1 MEFIDLKTQYSRYK
15 REIDNRIHAVLDHG
29 RYIMGREVEELEQRL
44 ADFVGVGHCI
54 GVSSGT
60 DALLVALMALGVGP
74 GDEVITSGF
83 SFFASAETIVLLGAT
98 PVFVDID
105 SATYNM
111 DSGHLAESITG
122 RTKAII
128 PVSLFGQC
136 ADFDAINRVA
146 EKYGIPVVEDGA
158 QSFGATHGKRRS
170 CGLSTIGCTS
180 FFPSKPLGCYGD
192 GGACFTDDDELAA
205 AMKSIRIH
213 GQKERYRHERI
224 GINGRLDTIQAA
236 VLLAK
241 FDFFQQEIEQRQR
254 IAQRYGELLSGTD
267 VVTPFILPLCTS
279 VFAQYTILSDNRDRL
294 QKELQSKGIPTAVHY
309 PVPLYS
315 QPALRVEAPPLPVTE
330 VVSKQV
336 ISLPMHPFLKQEEQE
351 RVAAA
356 IAKVCC
362 C

>member
-1 MEFIDLKTQYSRYK
+1 MEFVDLKTQYARYK
-15 REIDNRIHAVLDHG
+15 SEIDNRIQAVLDHG
-29 RYIMGREVEELEQRL
+29 RYIMGKEVEELEQRL
-44 ADFVGVGHCI
+44 ADYVGVGHCI

-74 GDEVITSGF
+74 GDEVITSAF
-83 SFFASAETIVLLGAT
+83 SFFATGETIVLLGAT

-105 SATYNM
+105 PETYNM
-111 DSGHLAESITG
+111 DPGLVEDAITG

-146 EKYGIPVVEDGA
+146 EKHGIPVVEDGA
-158 QSFGATHGKRRS
+158 QSFGATYDGGRS

-192 GGACFTDDDELAA
+192 GGACFTNDDELAA
-205 AMKSIRIH
+205 AMKSIRVH

-241 FDFFQQEIEQRQR
+241 FDFFQDEVEQRQLVGE
-254 IAQRYGELLSGTD
+254 RYTVLLAEAD
-267 VVTPFILPLCTS
+267 VVTPFVHPLCTS
-279 VFAQYTILSDNRDRL
+279 VFAQYTLLVDNRDELRKRL
-294 QKELQSKGIPTAVHY
+294 QAKGIPTAVHY
-309 PVPLYS
+309 PVPLYA
-315 QPALRVEAPPLPVTE
+315 QPALKADSPPLPVTE
-330 VVSKQV
+330 SVAKRVV
-336 ISLPMHPFLKQEEQE
+336 SLPMHPFLQKEEQE
-351 RVAAA
+351 RVVLAV
-356 IAKVCC
+356 KENLE
-362 C
+362 